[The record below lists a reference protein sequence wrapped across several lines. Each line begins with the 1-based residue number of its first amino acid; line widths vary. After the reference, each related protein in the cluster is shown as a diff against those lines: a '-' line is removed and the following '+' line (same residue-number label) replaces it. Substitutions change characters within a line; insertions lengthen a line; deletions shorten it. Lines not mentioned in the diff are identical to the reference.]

1 MASLDVEMNRLL
13 VIDKPLGITSRDA
26 LDRALKWFP
35 PRTRMGHTGTLDPLA
50 TGILVACL
58 GWTTRLADYV
68 QAMPKEYLAGVRFGA
83 RSETDDAEGPI
94 EPVPNANLPD
104 EATLRTALAAFV
116 GDIPQTPPA
125 YSAAKIGGRR
135 AYKLA
140 RQGKDVQL
148 DARLVRIYQI
158 DLRHFDG
165 ASALLHVRCGKGTY
179 IRSLA
184 RDLGD
189 ALGCGA
195 YLESLRRTRVGP
207 FDESRALTLEATTDA
222 VMRSLLPPIEALAEM
237 PRRILAAEKML
248 PFFSGQMLPWND
260 DALASAAEVAL
271 IDEAGHLRAIGE
283 YDADTRQM
291 KPAKVLAKTETD
303 V

>member
-1 MASLDVEMNRLL
+1 MNGLL

-35 PRTRMGHTGTLDPLA
+35 SRTRMGHTGTLDPLA
-50 TGILVACL
+50 TGILVACI

-94 EPVPNANLPD
+94 EPVPDSVMPD
-104 EATLRTALAAFV
+104 EAMLRSALKSFV
-116 GDIPQTPPA
+116 GDISQTPPA
-125 YSAAKIGGRR
+125 YSAAKVAGRR

-148 DARLVRIYQI
+148 DARIVRIHGI
-158 DLRHFDG
+158 ELRQFDG
-165 ASALLHVRCGKGTY
+165 ASAVIHVRCGKGTY

-189 ALGCGA
+189 KLGCGA
-195 YLESLRRTRVGP
+195 YLDSLRRTRVGP
-207 FDESRALTLEATTDA
+207 FDESRALKLDASAEAA
-222 VMRSLLPPIEALAEM
+222 MRSLLPPVESLSGLPRRVLPAEM
-237 PRRILAAEKML
+237 MAR
-248 PFFSGQMLPWND
+248 FFSGQMMPWD
-260 DALASAAEVAL
+260 ETFAKGEEVVLVDSA
-271 IDEAGHLRAIGE
+271 GRLRAIGE
-283 YDADTRQM
+283 YDADARQV
-291 KPAKVLAKTETD
+291 KPAKVLTKMEAD